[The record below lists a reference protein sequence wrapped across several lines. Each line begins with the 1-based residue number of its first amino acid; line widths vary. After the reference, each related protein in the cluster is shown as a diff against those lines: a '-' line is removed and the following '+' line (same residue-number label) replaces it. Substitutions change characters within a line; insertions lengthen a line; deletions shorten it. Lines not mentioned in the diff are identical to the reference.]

1 MTTKKIEFENKYY
14 KVAERGCSYVVA
26 VLFNP
31 ITFKEETI
39 NIYDNDYE
47 NPITNE
53 EYYYLPINE
62 KVKEMYLHFK
72 GVIKIGDLVKVVKGR
87 KMLNETK
94 RVTKIFDYKIH
105 NGLSI
110 TYLVFDDNTK
120 VQQDNCILIH
130 EFEKFL

>member
-1 MTTKKIEFENKYY
+1 MAFENKFY
-14 KVAERGCSYVVA
+14 KVAVRGGSYAVA

-53 EYYYLPINE
+53 EYYYLSID
-62 KVKEMYLHFK
+62 KKASEMYQHFK
-72 GVIKIGDLVKVVKGR
+72 GSIKTGDLVKVVKGR

-94 RVTKIFDYKIH
+94 RVTKIFEYKVH
-105 NGLSI
+105 NRLSI

-130 EFEKFL
+130 EFEKFLKTD